1 MLLHTNQEIHKRLQE
16 LMEPVDKQIMMC
28 NDVKELLLFACG
40 LMRVTNSIFVKHLGI
55 NGAKLMY
62 EDIPWPVQE

>member
-1 MLLHTNQEIHKRLQE
+1 MLLDNPQQIHQRLVE
-16 LMEPVDKQIMMC
+16 LLEPVDKQIMMC

-40 LMRVTNSIFVKHLGI
+40 LMRVTNSVFIKHLGV

-62 EDIPWPVQE
+62 EDIPWPVKE